1 MGRLQRQK
9 RDWED
14 LASVDPLWAILSV
27 PERRGR
33 RWTLQEFFETGESDV
48 LRVVRVARDLGRPRG
63 WNRALDFGSGVG
75 RVTRPLANYFDEV
88 AGVDISEHMI
98 EQARRLNADAPSC
111 TFLVNVDSDLGL
123 FASRSFDLVYSRL
136 VLQHLQSA
144 ATVRRYLTEFLRVVR
159 PDGLVVFQLP
169 DAVPWRARLDLH
181 RRLYGLLRA
190 VGVHRSWL
198 YDRAGLNPMR
208 TTGMSE
214 EAVRRFLD
222 AHGAVVARVEPDEP
236 APAVPSFQYYVHF

>member
-1 MGRLQRQK
+1 MGRIQRQR

-33 RWTLQEFFETGESDV
+33 RWTLEEFFETGESDV
-48 LRVVRVARDLGRPRG
+48 LRVVRVARDLGRPRR

-75 RVTRPLANYFDEV
+75 RVTRPLAGYFDEV
-88 AGVDISEHMI
+88 AGVDISEQMI
-98 EQARRLNADAPSC
+98 EQARCLNADTPNC
-111 TFLVNVDSDLGL
+111 TFLVNVAPDLEL
-123 FASRSFDLVYSRL
+123 FSPRSFDLVYSRL

-159 PDGLVVFQLP
+159 RDGLVVFQLP

-181 RRLYGLLRA
+181 RRLYGFLRS
-190 VGVHRSWL
+190 VGVHRIWL

-208 TTGMSE
+208 ITGMSQE
-214 EAVRRFLD
+214 EVRRILD
-222 AHGAVVARVEPDEP
+222 AHGAAVARVEPDEP
-236 APAVPSFQYYVHF
+236 APALPSFQYYVHF